1 MGENSGTGFVAGL
14 EDVVAAETR
23 LSGVDG
29 EAGEL
34 TIAGFPVE
42 ELAGRASF
50 EEVLYLLWNDE
61 LPDAERLEKFRG
73 ELAGRRG
80 VSRATMELLR
90 SVAEER
96 VPVMDALRMAASTV
110 RTGADYEE
118 ALALAACLPTI
129 IAAYWR
135 MLGGE
140 EPVGPDP
147 ELGHAANYLYMLT
160 GERPGAEFARA
171 LDTYLG
177 AVSDHGMNAS
187 TFVARVIVSTR
198 SDFVSAVVGAIGA
211 LKGPLHGGAPGPA
224 LDVVFEIGEAGRAEA
239 YLREKLWRGERLMGF
254 GHRIYRVRDPRAD
267 VLASAAERLYTTDG
281 DRELYDLALDVERTA
296 LRLLEG
302 HKPGRNLQT
311 NVEFYTALLL
321 HGLGLPTE
329 LFTPTFA
336 IGRVAGW
343 TAHCFEQRELDR
355 LIRPQSEYVGSKNRR
370 WKSLGGV

>member
-1 MGENSGTGFVAGL
+1 M
-14 EDVVAAETR
+14 VAAETR

-50 EEVLYLLWNDE
+50 EEVVYLLWNDE
-61 LPDAERLEKFRG
+61 LPDAGRLENFRG
-73 ELAGRRG
+73 ELAGRRE
-80 VSRATMELLR
+80 VPRATLELLR
-90 SVAEER
+90 AVAAEK
-96 VPVMDALRMAASTV
+96 VPVMDALRMAAGTV
-110 RTGADYEE
+110 RTGEGDEE
-118 ALALAACLPTI
+118 ALALVAGLPTI
-129 IAAYWR
+129 VAAYWR

-140 EPVGPDP
+140 EPVVPDP
-147 ELGHAANYLYMLT
+147 ELGHAANFLYMLT
-160 GERPGAEFARA
+160 GEVPGVEFVRA
-171 LDTYLG
+171 LETYLG

-224 LDVVFEIGEAGRAEA
+224 LDVVFEIGEASRAEKA
-239 YLREKLWRGERLMGF
+239 SRAEEVLRGKLGRGERLMGF

-281 DRELYDLALDVERTA
+281 DKELYDLALDVERTA
-296 LRLLEG
+296 LRLLEE

-321 HGLGLPTE
+321 HGLRLPTE

-336 IGRVAGW
+336 VGRVAGW
-343 TAHCFEQRELDR
+343 TAHCFEQRALDR
-355 LIRPQSEYVGSKNRR
+355 LIRPQSEYVGSKDRR
-370 WKSLGGV
+370 WKSLEGV